1 MTFWQKVKPL
11 RQELRERE
19 GWIDGA
25 ERTFRAIRYYD
36 GEYMS
41 LYICQNMYHEP
52 HQEWILM

>member
-1 MTFWQKVKPL
+1 MTFWQKVKAW

-19 GWIDGA
+19 AGIDGA
-25 ERTFRAIRYYD
+25 KRTFRAIRYND

-52 HQEWILM
+52 RQE